1 MILIMMIMIAI
12 YNINSNLN
20 VISEKTSEITNV
32 INKGVSDMRPILT
45 ENWRGVRMGNYGTFR
60 QSNLAK
66 NHSAR

>member
-1 MILIMMIMIAI
+1 MILIMTIMIAT
-12 YNINSNLN
+12 YNIKSNLN

>member
-12 YNINSNLN
+12 YNIKSNLN

>member
-1 MILIMMIMIAI
+1 MIAI

-20 VISEKTSEITNV
+20 MISGKMIEITQV
-32 INKGVSDMRPILT
+32 INKGISEMKPILT

>member
-1 MILIMMIMIAI
+1 MMIMIAI
-12 YNINSNLN
+12 YNIKSNLN

>member
-1 MILIMMIMIAI
+1 MMIMIAI